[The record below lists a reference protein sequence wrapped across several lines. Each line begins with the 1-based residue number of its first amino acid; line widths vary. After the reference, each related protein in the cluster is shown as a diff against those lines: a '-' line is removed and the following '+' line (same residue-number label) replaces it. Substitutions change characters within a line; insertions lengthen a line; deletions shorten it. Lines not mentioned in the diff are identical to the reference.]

1 MMIRWL
7 GDVNS
12 YEELPGVLVICCWC
26 FSQSTPESWAQFTH
40 DNIARAEHERLAS
53 IQLRSLIDN
62 VIQDT
67 SRDIKEQADAVDAA
81 FRRRVA
87 EVQEAKERLEEN
99 LKKVEQLL
107 LRLLLK

>member
-1 MMIRWL
+1 MESVCRRTVDL
-7 GDVNS
+7 
-12 YEELPGVLVICCWC
+12 LVVFNP

-53 IQLRSLIDN
+53 IQLRALVDN

-67 SRDIKEQADAVDAA
+67 SRDIREQADAVDAA

-87 EVQEAKERLEEN
+87 EVQEAKERLEQN
-99 LKKVEQLL
+99 LKQVEE
-107 LRLLLK
+107 RLLQLW